1 MPANGRWDLIRR
13 LKVNLH
19 IFSLVNLCFL
29 CRSECIKSRVL
40 IRDFIVNVFEV
51 IELRRMN
58 WDGQVERM
66 WTGEMRTELESGN
79 LKGRDYLKT
88 SKYDDIIKTILIN
101 LDKRV

>member
-1 MPANGRWDLIRR
+1 
-13 LKVNLH
+13 
-19 IFSLVNLCFL
+19 
-29 CRSECIKSRVL
+29 
-40 IRDFIVNVFEV
+40 
-51 IELRRMN
+51 MN